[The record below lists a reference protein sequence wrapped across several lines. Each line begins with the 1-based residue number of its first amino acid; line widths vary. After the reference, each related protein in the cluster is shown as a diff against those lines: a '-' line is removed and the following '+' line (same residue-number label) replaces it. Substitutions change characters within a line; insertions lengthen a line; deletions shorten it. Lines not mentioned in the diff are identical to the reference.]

1 MFDVATLRSGRSRAC
16 YPSGTKLNYHP
27 TSIAALL
34 ILLVSVAMANAQDS
48 DGDTAN
54 IRRDIDQ
61 LRSQVRELESENQ
74 QLEQIHRKLVDESDE
89 IGIVLILFGT
99 VCALW
104 AQNTGRNPWLW
115 FFLGLFFS
123 VITVPF
129 LLSKNASDL
138 GKKRRFKPSFDDSGK

>member
-1 MFDVATLRSGRSRAC
+1 MLAF
-16 YPSGTKLNYHP
+16 
-27 TSIAALL
+27 
-34 ILLVSVAMANAQDS
+34 LVSATIANAQDS
-48 DGDTAN
+48 GGIDASL
-54 IRRDIDQ
+54 RHDIDQ

-74 QLEQIHRKLVDESDE
+74 QLEQIQRRLVDESGG

-104 AQNTGRNPWLW
+104 AQNTGRNCWLW

-123 VITVPF
+123 IITVFF

-138 GKKRRFKPSFDDSGK
+138 REKRTSKPFL